1 MTEQEKN
8 QPEADSTAE
17 ALSALLDGELDE
29 LALGRLLVDLSRGD
43 APSKAQL
50 ARWQRYQLSSAALRG
65 EVSAAELAAP
75 NFSSLVSSAVA
86 DEAMPVE
93 NRVRLS
99 PWQRVALAASVA
111 LAAVIAVQQLPTS
124 DRANTPLLADAAD
137 RYGEIDGQ
145 NPLSAEQAPIPG
157 QQALAAAQQQLND
170 YLLQHASQVAQQG
183 GQGVVPFARL
193 ASFSDTASAEK
204 GDDEAR

>member
-1 MTEQEKN
+1 MTEQENN

-29 LALGRLLVDLSRGD
+29 LALKRLLVDISRGD
-43 APSKAQL
+43 AQSKAQL

-65 EVSAAELAAP
+65 EASAAELAAP

-86 DEAMPVE
+86 DEAMPVG
-93 NRVRLS
+93 NRARLS

-111 LAAVIAVQQLPTS
+111 LASVIAVQQLPTS

-145 NPLSAEQAPIPG
+145 NPLSTEQAPIPD

-170 YLLQHASQVAQQG
+170 YLLQHVSQVAQQG

-193 ASFSDTASAEK
+193 ASFADTVSAEK
-204 GDDEAR
+204 GGDGAR